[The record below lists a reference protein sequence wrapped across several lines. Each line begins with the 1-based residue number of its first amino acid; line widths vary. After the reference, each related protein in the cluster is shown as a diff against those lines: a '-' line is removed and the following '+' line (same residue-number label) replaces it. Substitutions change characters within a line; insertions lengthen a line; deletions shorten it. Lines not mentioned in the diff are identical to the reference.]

1 MSSKETNL
9 RARLRAAPAKEPKTQ
24 SVKAVVDA
32 LRTDLLKARR
42 EKNWS
47 IADLREW
54 LAREGVEVTEGTLKK
69 YLAVSRKPAGETPD
83 AAGDLRRDPSA
94 GQGRRVVNPL
104 ASAATKPARSAADQS
119 SREGLSRASFQI
131 RPDTPDI

>member
-9 RARLRAAPAKEPKTQ
+9 RARLREAPAKEPRPQ
-24 SVKAVVDA
+24 SVKAVIVA

-47 IADLREW
+47 IADLRDW

-69 YLAVSRKPAGETPD
+69 YLAVSRKPSGEATGAP
-83 AAGDLRRDPSA
+83 ASLRRDASA
-94 GQGRRVVNPL
+94 GQGRRLVNPS
-104 ASAATKPARSAADQS
+104 ASSATKLARSAADQS
-119 SREGLSRASFQI
+119 SPESLPRASFQI